1 MKIKFKQSFNKDLKK
16 INNKELNKKIIN
28 IIRKIKLA
36 ENIYEVSNIRNMEGF
51 KDFYRIRT
59 GEYRIG
65 IKLENNSII
74 LIKCLHRKDIYRS
87 LP

>member
-1 MKIKFKQSFNKDLKK
+1 MNIKFKQSFNKDIKK
-16 INNKELNKKIIN
+16 IKNKVLNKKIIN
-28 IIRKIKLA
+28 IIQKIKQA
-36 ENIYEVSNIRNMEGF
+36 GNIYQLRNIRNMEGF

-74 LIKCLHRKDIYRS
+74 LIKCLHRKDMYRS